1 MVAIFAFLAVLVPFL
16 GCGVTIV
23 CKRRRWVTLVC
34 AGISF
39 GSLLR
44 LTFETPLEF
53 SLYMWMNPVKIK
65 VLIDGFSLVFA
76 LLISFL
82 FLLCAVYSSYIKS
95 KRYYSLLL
103 LDLGFLLSLVFMNH
117 IMVFYVFLEMST
129 ITTYF
134 LVIHNETE
142 EAMKAGFKYILMNV
156 GGALLILMAIFLG
169 PSPLASFL
177 FVAGCLVK
185 AGSFPVHVWL
195 ADAHPAA
202 PAPVSAL
209 LSGALVKVG
218 VYSLFRFTPYFGAQ
232 SSVVIY
238 VALTS
243 MVVGVFLALIQ
254 TDIKRILAYC
264 TVSQVGFVLLGMGLQ
279 SNLGIS
285 GGYLHLINHGVFKA
299 LLFLCMGCVIYATG
313 KRNILKLGGLK
324 SVMPVTAAACL
335 IGCLS
340 ISGVPPFNGF
350 VSKSLI
356 SHALD
361 SDIMRALFL
370 LTCAGT
376 VASFT
381 KLFRHIFLGELK
393 TETKEIPLS
402 MKVPLLVLSGL
413 CVILG
418 FFPGLVFTITGV
430 TPEYTVWN
438 RSCLLDVLLAG
449 GLGIAFYVISLE
461 TKIIFRTP
469 QLSVVDKF
477 FYMGGKIVEY
487 LSELLNKWL
496 TLDINFYAIV
506 MIMVLVLLFL
516 VWNL

>member
-1 MVAIFAFLAVLVPFL
+1 MAAVYAFLAVLVPFL
-16 GCGVTIV
+16 GCLVVILL
-23 CKRRRWVTLVC
+23 RRRWWVTLVC
-34 AGISF
+34 AGLTF
-39 GSLLR
+39 GFLLR
-44 LTFETPLEF
+44 LIPEIPLEISF
-53 SLYMWMNPVKIK
+53 YMWMNPVRIK
-65 VLIDGFSLVFA
+65 VLIDGFSLLFA

-117 IMVFYVFLEMST
+117 ILVFYVFLEMST

-142 EAMKAGFKYILMNV
+142 EAMKAGFKYIMMNV
-156 GGALLILMAIFLG
+156 GGALLILAAIFLG
-169 PSPLASFL
+169 PTSLASFL
-177 FVAGCLVK
+177 FVTGCLVK

-218 VYSLFRFTPYFGAQ
+218 AYTLFRFTPFFGLQ

-254 TDIKRILAYC
+254 TDIKRILAYH
-264 TVSQVGFVLLGMGLQ
+264 TVSQMGFVLLGMGLQ
-279 SNLGIS
+279 SNLGLS
-285 GGYLHLINHGVFKA
+285 GSYLHLINHGVFKA

-324 SVMPVTAAACL
+324 SVMPIPAAACL

-340 ISGVPPFNGF
+340 ISGIPPFNGF

-356 SHALD
+356 SHALN
-361 SDIMRALFL
+361 SDIMEALFL
-370 LTCAGT
+370 ITCAGT

-381 KLFRHIFLGELK
+381 KLFRHTFLGELK
-393 TETKEIPLS
+393 MKTKEIPLS

-413 CVILG
+413 CIVLG
-418 FFPGLVFTITGV
+418 LFPGLVFTLIGV

-449 GLGIAFYVISLE
+449 GLGIAFYIISLE

-469 QLSVVDKF
+469 QLKIVDNF
-477 FYMGGKIVEY
+477 FCIGGKTVEY
-487 LSELLNKWL
+487 LSELLNRWL
-496 TLDINFYAIV
+496 TLDINLYAII
-506 MIMVLVLLFL
+506 MIMVLILLFFI
-516 VWNL
+516 WNL